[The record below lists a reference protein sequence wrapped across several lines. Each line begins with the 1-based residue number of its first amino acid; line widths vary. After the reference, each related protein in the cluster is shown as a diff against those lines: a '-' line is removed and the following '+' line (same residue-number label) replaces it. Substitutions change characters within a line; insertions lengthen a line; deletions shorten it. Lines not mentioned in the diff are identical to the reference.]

1 MAILRCDTVF
11 PRLRNW
17 CTAARGRLSFPL
29 LMAMAASLCVSMLCS
44 GQPILGGEPTLGG
57 EPILGSAPLSRWQF
71 FQEVKLPEDIPAGC
85 KWVDFVLQPSVF
97 DGARGD
103 LADLRL
109 YDATGKE
116 IPYALRVLCPED
128 RQQPIPAREFNRLT
142 DRPEEHEVSLEL
154 EVPDPEHNM
163 VRLNLGGVDFRRQVT
178 VEGSDDRQQ
187 WRVLARSFVMRFNI
201 DGQFV
206 EKKTVS
212 YPPSRLRYLRVRVQ
226 RDQYDEDDT
235 PGLALGTVEVLHLVK
250 LPGEIVMWDT
260 SLDQREPIRHHRGPA
275 SAWII
280 DLGGKNI
287 PCQLLE
293 LTIDDRE
300 FVRDYEVQTWNPRPY
315 GEQFATFHAG
325 TMHRKA
331 GQAVAPVVVEFSV
344 LPAERLRLVVIDHG
358 NPPLKL
364 QRVRYG
370 APARQVVFAWSK
382 DLAQPLRL
390 YYGNPQA
397 DAPYYDFARNLPT
410 DLEPTPA
417 RAALA
422 QREDNPDYVPP
433 QLPLTERLPWLI
445 YVVLGSVSVLLA
457 GLIVVVGRRAIVLHD
472 AQAADPP
479 DA

>member
-1 MAILRCDTVF
+1 MISVHCYTAF
-11 PRLRNW
+11 AWLRNRR
-17 CTAARGRLSFPL
+17 TAARPRLLRPL
-29 LMAMAASLCVSMLCS
+29 LTAMAASLCMSMLFS
-44 GQPILGGEPTLGG
+44 GEPILGGEPL
-57 EPILGSAPLSRWQF
+57 ARWQF

-97 DGARGD
+97 DGARED

-109 YDATGKE
+109 YDAAGKE
-116 IPYALRVLCPED
+116 IPYALRVLRPED
-128 RQQPIPAREFNRLT
+128 RRQPIPAREFNRFT
-142 DRPEEHEVSLEL
+142 DRPDEHEVSLQL
-154 EVPDPEHNM
+154 AVADPEHNM
-163 VRLNLGGVDFRRQVT
+163 VRLDLGGMEFRRQVT
-178 VEGSDDRQQ
+178 VEGSDDRAQ

-212 YPPSRLRYLRVRVQ
+212 YPPSRLRYLRVRVL

-235 PGLALGTVEVLHLVK
+235 PAMGTVEVLHTVK
-250 LPGEIVMWDT
+250 LPGEIVMWDAK
-260 SLDQREPIRHHRGPA
+260 LDQREPIRHGRGPA

-293 LTIDDRE
+293 LTIDDLE

-315 GEQFATFHAG
+315 GEQFAAFHAG

-331 GQAVAPVVVEFSV
+331 GQAVAPVVVELPE
-344 LPAERLRLVVIDHG
+344 LPAKRLRLVVIDHR
-358 NPPLKL
+358 NEPLKL

-457 GLIVVVGRRAIVLHD
+457 GLIVVVGRQVIVLHD
-472 AQAADPP
+472 AQAANQ
-479 DA
+479 AEA

>member
-1 MAILRCDTVF
+1 MAILRCNTVF
-11 PRLRNW
+11 PRLPNW
-17 CTAARGRLSFPL
+17 CTAARGRLLFPL
-29 LMAMAASLCVSMLCS
+29 LIAMAASLCLSLLCS
-44 GQPILGGEPTLGG
+44 GEPMLGGE
-57 EPILGSAPLSRWQF
+57 SLSKWQF
-71 FQEVKLPEDIPAGC
+71 YEQVELPEDIPAGC
-85 KWVDFVLQPSVF
+85 KYIDFVLQPGVF
-97 DGARGD
+97 DGASED

-109 YDATGKE
+109 YDAAGKE
-116 IPYALRVLCPED
+116 IPYALRVLKPED
-128 RQQPIPAREFNRLT
+128 RHQPIPAREFNRFT
-142 DRPEEHEVSLEL
+142 DRPDEHEVSLQL

-163 VRLNLGGVDFRRQVT
+163 VRLNLGGMDFRRQVI

-187 WRVLARSFVMRFNI
+187 WRVLAKSFLMRFNI
-201 DGQFV
+201 DGRIT
-206 EKKTVS
+206 EKTTVS
-212 YPPSRLRYLRVRVQ
+212 YPPSRVRYLRVRVM
-226 RDQYDEDDT
+226 RDQYLRDDT
-235 PGLALGTVEVLHLVK
+235 PALGTVEVLHLVK
-250 LPGEIVMWDT
+250 LPGEIVMWDAK
-260 SLDQREPIRHHRGPA
+260 LEQREAIRHGRGPA

-280 DLGGKNI
+280 DLGGKKI

-325 TMHRKA
+325 TIHRKA
-331 GQAVAPVVVEFSV
+331 GQAIAPVVVEFPE

-358 NPPLKL
+358 NQPLKL

-457 GLIVVVGRRAIVLHD
+457 GLIVVVGRQAIVLHD
-472 AQAADPP
+472 AQAASQ
-479 DA
+479 AET